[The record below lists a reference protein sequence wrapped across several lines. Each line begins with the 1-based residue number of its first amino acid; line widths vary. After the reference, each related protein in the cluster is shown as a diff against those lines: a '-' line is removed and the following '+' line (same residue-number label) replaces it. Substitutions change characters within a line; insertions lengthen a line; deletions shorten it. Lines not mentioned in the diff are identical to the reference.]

1 MACPGPSGCSGPLY
15 DPSPPTFDK
24 LLRETVER
32 NWCYS
37 TKSCR
42 QSDSLIHFH
51 CASQLDFNFKNLG
64 KKQLLVFL
72 VFLVLS

>member
-1 MACPGPSGCSGPLY
+1 MACPASRGGSGPLY
-15 DPSPPTFDK
+15 NSSPPTFDK
-24 LLRETVER
+24 FLREKVER
-32 NWCYS
+32 NWCYI

-42 QSDSLIHFH
+42 QSNSLIHFH
-51 CASQLDFNFKNLG
+51 CEGQLDFNFKNLE